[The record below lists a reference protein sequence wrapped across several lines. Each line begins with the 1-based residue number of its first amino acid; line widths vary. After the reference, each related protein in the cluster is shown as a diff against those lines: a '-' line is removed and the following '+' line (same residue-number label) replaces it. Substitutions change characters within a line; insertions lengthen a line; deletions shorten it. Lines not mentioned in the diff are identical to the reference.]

1 MQPPWLALAA
11 LSLAVVAAPAHAAP
25 PADAF
30 CVILIEGLDDF
41 RTVRVLVDEETTVEE
56 RAALFPEVDRDGD
69 GQVTRDEADQWRFH
83 GTTTYPRLEGL
94 DEVRAV
100 RASGTVDGETRG
112 LAPLFA
118 ATWRQVGHTFHKQDH
133 EQPWPVV
140 EAADL
145 ETQEAREF
153 RFPADAATEIVLSG
167 GLPRSTTTSASTT
180 ASTSSSPT
188 GPTSTSNTVTIEY
201 VVVRAPPGWRVAHVE
216 GYTYD
221 GMVSQSYDG
230 VQSEV
235 DLPAF
240 DTKSSYQLRFEKVQS
255 GAVTS
260 STTSGTPTTDGP
272 SDGGE
277 FSIPNVAVGALV
289 MALAMLAVL
298 VARRR

>member
-69 GQVTRDEADQWRFH
+69 GQVTRDEGDAWRS
-83 GTTTYPRLEGL
+83 GNAATYARG
-94 DEVRAV
+94 DGVDAV
-100 RASGTVDGETRG
+100 EAVHLAAVDGDVTRD
-112 LAPLFA
+112 LPPLYA
-118 ATWRQVGHTFHKQDH
+118 ASWRQVGHTFHKQDH

-145 ETQEAREF
+145 ETQEVRET
-153 RFPADAATEIVLSG
+153 RFPTEDALVVEVRG
-167 GLPRSTTTSASTT
+167 GLPRPTSTGSTTTPA
-180 ASTSSSPT
+180 P

-201 VVVRAPPGWRVAHVE
+201 VVVRAPAGWRVAHVE

-221 GMVSQSYDG
+221 GWISRSYDG
-230 VQSEV
+230 VQGEV

-240 DTKSSYQLRFEKVQS
+240 DTKSSYRLRFES
-255 GAVTS
+255 IGPTGTS
-260 STTSGTPTTDGP
+260 SPTTGAP
-272 SDGGE
+272 TTVPASDDGE
-277 FSIPNVAVGALV
+277 FTIPSAGVGALLV
-289 MALAMLAVL
+289 LLALL
-298 VARRR
+298 ARRRL